1 MQAAAGTVR
10 VWDLGVRVFH
20 WATALLVV
28 VSVVTAKVGGS
39 LMPWHERSGTAI
51 LALLTF
57 RILWGAAGSTHAR
70 FASFVHGP
78 LTALAYLQ
86 SVRKGVARAHAG
98 HNPLGAYS
106 VLALLAVLLLQAT
119 TGLFAT
125 DDIAEFGPLTKLVSN
140 AFVERATFIH
150 HLNEKAI
157 YALVALHLAAIGY
170 YGLVKRENL
179 VRAMITGDKQ
189 GVVAPASADDTPMRI
204 RAAIFAVLA
213 AALVGVIVTL

>member
-1 MQAAAGTVR
+1 MRPAAGTVR
-10 VWDLGVRVFH
+10 IWDLGVRVFH

-28 VSVVTAKVGGS
+28 ASVVTAKVGGS
-39 LMPWHERSGTAI
+39 LMPWHERSGYAI
-51 LALLTF
+51 LALVTF
-57 RILWGAAGSTHAR
+57 RILWGLAGPTHAR
-70 FASFVHGP
+70 FASFVRSP
-78 LTALAYLQ
+78 RAALAYLQ
-86 SVRKGVARAHAG
+86 SVRKGVAGAHAG

-119 TGLFAT
+119 TGLFTT
-125 DDIAEFGPLTKLVSN
+125 DDIAENGPLTKLVSN

-150 HLNEKAI
+150 RLDEKVI

-170 YGLVKRENL
+170 YWLGKRENL

-189 GVVAPASADDTPMRI
+189 DIVATASADDTPMRI

>member
-1 MQAAAGTVR
+1 MEAAPGTVR
-10 VWDLGVRVFH
+10 IWDLGVRVFH
-20 WATALLVV
+20 WTAALLVV

-39 LMPWHERSGTAI
+39 LMLWHQRSGYAI
-51 LALLTF
+51 LALVTF
-57 RILWGAAGSTHAR
+57 RILWGLAGPTHAR

-78 LTALAYLQ
+78 RAALAYVK
-86 SVRKGVARAHAG
+86 SVRKGVAGAYAG

-119 TGLFAT
+119 TGLFST

-140 AFVERATFIH
+140 AFIERATAIH
-150 HLNEKAI
+150 HLNEKVI

-170 YGLVKRENL
+170 YTLVKREGL

-189 GVVAPASADDTPMRI
+189 GIVAAASADDTPMRI
-204 RAAIFAVLA
+204 RAAIFAALA